1 MRGKSVGLI
10 WSVLLTAC
18 LLMLLACGGGS
29 SSSSS
34 LTTTTTSS
42 STQSGTVSMLVS
54 DDPAEDWAAV
64 DVKVLSIALVPQGGG
79 TAVTV
84 YTAPSPA
91 PSINLVQLDQLGEI
105 LGNVA
110 VPAGTYTSAII
121 TISGNPGDV
130 SLVVG
135 ANPESGFPGTA
146 GATIPSGQIQIMG
159 AKGSSGSMSVPV
171 TVNFRAPLV
180 VTAGQNNALDLD
192 FNLAHPAFIVD
203 HVPPSGAP
211 FWAVNFKGCLR
222 HHPIADIAALVLR
235 DTYGTVTS
243 VDSTDGLTDNSIT
256 ITRDFAVRPPTTPET
271 AIASSQ
277 SLTILAD
284 ATNGT
289 IFYDI
294 DAKTRNVIKDFSSVA
309 STLTNK
315 YVRVAARYQQDGTL
329 VAVRVWAS
337 TSFNSVWLS
346 PEGHVLHVDT
356 TNGVITVQNEDGT
369 PAQVTV
375 DANTQF
381 FYRTPLNALADTT
394 PIGTGVSF
402 LTSGNLVRGFK
413 VHVSVDDPLA
423 STWVA
428 QTVDIEIARYDGVIS
443 SPTATGFT
451 YTHNF
456 LRTSDDYTITLPYIS
471 SSSPNGKDGNGNA
484 VTGFEWWNFAYPT
497 LADTGANAVP
507 DFISATNGSVSFG
520 GTVSA
525 LTVTGETWGRWGD
538 AANQNGWSAPW
549 VILEPASVPVGTVS
563 TPWVANS
570 SGGSFGLSVP
580 GGTTAVN
587 VTLSS
592 VSGSATLVYQVD
604 MSNGIITIT
613 PQDLTSSAGL
623 TAVSQ
628 ALVNGTM
635 VKAFGI
641 PQANGTIKGY
651 VLFYYTGTLPL

>member
-1 MRGKSVGLI
+1 
-10 WSVLLTAC
+10 
-18 LLMLLACGGGS
+18 
-29 SSSSS
+29 
-34 LTTTTTSS
+34 
-42 STQSGTVSMLVS
+42 MLVS

-79 TAVTV
+79 TPVTV
-84 YTAPSPA
+84 YTATSPA
-91 PSINLVQLDQLGEI
+91 PSVNLVQLDQLGEI
-105 LGNVA
+105 LGNVS
-110 VPAGTYTSAII
+110 VPAGTYTSAVI

-135 ANPESGFPGTA
+135 ANPESGFAGTA

-159 AKGSSGSMSVPV
+159 AKGSAGSLAVPV
-171 TVNFRAPLV
+171 TVNLKSPLV
-180 VTAGQNNALDLD
+180 VTAGQNNSLDLE

-222 HHPIADIAALVLR
+222 HHPIADITALVLR
-235 DTYGTVTS
+235 HTYGTVTS
-243 VDSTDGLTDNSIT
+243 VNSTNSLTDSSIT

-289 IFYDI
+289 IFYDV
-294 DAKTRNVIKDFSSVA
+294 DAKTRNVIKDFSTVA
-309 STLTNK
+309 STLPNK
-315 YVRVAARYQQDGTL
+315 YVRIAARYQQDGTL

-337 TSFNSVWLS
+337 TSFDSIWLS

-356 TNGVITVQNEDGT
+356 TNDIITVQNEDGT

-381 FYRTPLNALADTT
+381 FYRTPSSVLADAT

-413 VHVSVDDPLA
+413 VHISVDDPLA

-443 SPTATGFT
+443 SPTATNFA

-456 LRTSDDYTITLPYIS
+456 LRTTDDYTITLPYIS

-497 LADTGANAVP
+497 LADTGTNAVA
-507 DFISATNGSVSFG
+507 DFVSAMNGSVSFG
-520 GTVSA
+520 GTVGA
-525 LTVTGETWGRWGD
+525 LKVSGTTWARWGD
-538 AANQNGWSAPW
+538 PANQNGWSAPW
-549 VILEPASVPVGTVS
+549 VILEPASVPIGTVS
-563 TPWVANS
+563 TPWVASS

-580 GGTTAVN
+580 GGATAVN

-604 MSNGIITIT
+604 MSSGIITVT

-623 TAVSQ
+623 NAVSQ

-641 PQANGTIKGY
+641 PQADGTIKGY
-651 VLFYYTGTLPL
+651 VLFYYTGTLPQ

>member
-1 MRGKSVGLI
+1 MRGKSVAFVWSALLAGCLVILI
-10 WSVLLTAC
+10 
-18 LLMLLACGGGS
+18 ACGGGANS
-29 SSSSS
+29 T
-34 LTTTTTSS
+34 LTTTTTTTS
-42 STQSGTVSMLVS
+42 STQSGTVSAVIS

-64 DVKVLSIALVPQGGG
+64 DVKVLSIALVPQDGGS
-79 TAVTV
+79 AVTV
-84 YTAPSPA
+84 YTAPTPA

-105 LGNVA
+105 LGNVS
-110 VPAGTYTSAII
+110 VPTGTYTSAII

-130 SLVVG
+130 GLVVSS
-135 ANPESGFPGTA
+135 NPESGFDGTA

-159 AKGSSGSMSVPV
+159 AKGSAGSLAVPV
-171 TVNFRAPLV
+171 TINLKSPLV
-180 VTAGQNNALDLD
+180 VAAGQNNALDLE

-203 HVPPSGAP
+203 HTPASGGAP
-211 FWAVNFKGCLR
+211 FWAINFKGCLR

-235 DTYGTVTS
+235 HIYGTVTNVAS
-243 VDSTDGLTDNSIT
+243 DNSSIT

-271 AIASSQ
+271 AITTKQ
-277 SLTILAD
+277 SLQILAD
-284 ATNGT
+284 STNGT
-289 IFYDI
+289 IFYDV
-294 DAKTRNVIKDFSSVA
+294 DAKTRNVIRDFSSVA

-315 YVRVAARYQQDGTL
+315 YVRVAARYQEDGTL

-337 TSFNSVWLS
+337 TSFNSVWVS

-356 TNGVITVQNEDGT
+356 TNDVITVQKEDGT
-369 PAQVTV
+369 PAQVTI

-381 FYRTPLNALADTT
+381 FYRTPANALADTT

-413 VHVSVDDPLA
+413 VHVSLDDPLA

-428 QTVDIEIARYDGVIS
+428 QTVDIEIARYDGAIS
-443 SPTATGFT
+443 SPSTTNFT
-451 YTHNF
+451 YTRNF
-456 LRTSDDYTITLPYIS
+456 VRTTDDYTMTLPYIS
-471 SSSPNGKDGNGNA
+471 NSSPNGKDGNGNA

-497 LADTGANAVP
+497 LADTGTNAIP
-507 DFISATNGSVSFG
+507 DFVSATNGSVSFG
-520 GTVSA
+520 GTVGA
-525 LTVTGETWGRWGD
+525 LKVTGETWARWGD
-538 AANQNGWSAPW
+538 PASQSGWSAPW
-549 VILEPASVPVGTVS
+549 VILEPASVPIGTVS
-563 TPWVANS
+563 TAWVANS
-570 SGGSFGLSVP
+570 NGGSFGLSVP

-604 MSNGIITIT
+604 MSSGIITIT

-628 ALVNGTM
+628 ALTTGTL

-641 PQANGTIKGY
+641 PQPDGTIKGY
-651 VLFYYTGTLPL
+651 VLFYYTGTMPLAQN

>member
-10 WSVLLTAC
+10 WSALLAGC
-18 LLMLLACGGGS
+18 LLILSACGGS
-29 SSSSS
+29 SGISSTSTS
-34 LTTTTTSS
+34 TTSS
-42 STQSGTVSMLVS
+42 SSTQNGTVSAVIS

-79 TAVTV
+79 TPVTI
-84 YTAPSPA
+84 YTAPNPA

-105 LGNVA
+105 LGNVP
-110 VPAGTYTSAII
+110 VPAGTYTSAVI

-130 SLVVG
+130 SLVVST
-135 ANPESGFPGTA
+135 NPEVGFDGTA
-146 GATIPSGQIQIMG
+146 GATISSSQIQIMG
-159 AKGSSGSMSVPV
+159 AKGSSGSLTVPV
-171 TVNFRAPLV
+171 TINLQSPLV

-222 HHPIADIAALVLR
+222 HHPIADITALVLR
-235 DTYGTVTS
+235 HIYGTVTGVTS
-243 VDSTDGLTDNSIT
+243 DNSSIT
-256 ITRDFAVRPPTTPET
+256 ITRDFAVRPPTNPET
-271 AIASSQ
+271 AITTNQ
-277 SLTILAD
+277 SLQILAD
-284 ATNGT
+284 STNGT
-289 IFYDI
+289 IFYDV
-294 DAKTRNVIKDFSSVA
+294 DAKTRNVVKDFSSVA

-356 TNGVITVQNEDGT
+356 TADVITVQKEDGT
-369 PAQVTV
+369 AAQVTI

-381 FYRTPLNALADTT
+381 FYRTPANALADAT
-394 PIGTGVSF
+394 PIGTGISF

-423 STWVA
+423 TPLVA

-443 SPTATGFT
+443 APSTTGFT
-451 YTHNF
+451 YTRNF
-456 LRTSDDYTITLPYIS
+456 VRTTDDYTINLPYIS
-471 SSSPNGKDGNGNA
+471 GSSPNGKDGNGNA

-497 LADTGANAVP
+497 LADTGTNAVA
-507 DFISATNGSVSFG
+507 DFVTATNGSVSFG
-520 GTVSA
+520 GTVGA
-525 LTVTGETWGRWGD
+525 LKVSGTTWARWGD
-538 AANQNGWSAPW
+538 PASQSGWSAPW
-549 VILEPASVPVGTVS
+549 VILEPASVPIGTVAS
-563 TPWVANS
+563 PWVANS
-570 SGGSFGLSVP
+570 TGGSFGLSVT

-592 VSGSATLVYQVD
+592 VSKSATLVYQVD
-604 MSNGIITIT
+604 MSSGIITIT

-628 ALVNGTM
+628 ALVNGTL

-641 PQANGTIKGY
+641 PQADGTIKGY
-651 VLFYYTGTLPL
+651 VLFYYTGTLPQ

>member
-10 WSVLLTAC
+10 WSALLTCC
-18 LLMLLACGGGS
+18 LLILSACGGGS
-29 SSSSS
+29 SSS
-34 LTTTTTSS
+34 TTTSTSTTTSS
-42 STQSGTVSMLVS
+42 SSQNGTVSAVIS

-79 TAVTV
+79 TPVTV
-84 YTAPSPA
+84 YTASSPA

-105 LGNVA
+105 LGNVP
-110 VPAGTYTSAII
+110 VPAGTYTSAVI

-130 SLVVG
+130 ALVVST
-135 ANPESGFPGTA
+135 NPESGFDGTA
-146 GATIPSGQIQIMG
+146 GATIPSSQIQIMG
-159 AKGSSGSMSVPV
+159 AKGSSGSLTVPV
-171 TVNFRAPLV
+171 TITLQSSLV
-180 VTAGQNNALDLD
+180 VTAGQNNALDLE

-222 HHPIADIAALVLR
+222 HHPIADITALVLR
-235 DTYGTVTS
+235 HIYGTVTGVAS
-243 VDSTDGLTDNSIT
+243 DNSSIT
-256 ITRDFAVRPPTTPET
+256 MTRDFAVRPPTTPET
-271 AIASSQ
+271 AITTNQ
-277 SLTILAD
+277 SLQILAD
-284 ATNGT
+284 STNGT
-289 IFYDI
+289 IFYDV

-356 TNGVITVQNEDGT
+356 TNDVITVQKEDGT
-369 PAQVTV
+369 PTQVTI

-381 FYRTPLNALADTT
+381 FYRTPANALADAT
-394 PIGTGVSF
+394 PIGTGISF

-423 STWVA
+423 STLVA

-443 SPTATGFT
+443 SPTTTNFT
-451 YTHNF
+451 YTRDF
-456 LRTSDDYTITLPYIS
+456 LRTTDNYTITLPYLS

-497 LADTGANAVP
+497 TADTGTNAVA

-520 GTVSA
+520 GTVGA
-525 LTVTGETWGRWGD
+525 LKVSGTTWARWGD
-538 AANQNGWSAPW
+538 PASQNGWSAPW
-549 VILEPASVPVGTVS
+549 VVLEPASVPIGTVAS
-563 TPWVANS
+563 PWVPNTN
-570 SGGSFGLSVP
+570 GGSFGLSVP

-604 MSNGIITIT
+604 MSSGIITIT

-628 ALVNGTM
+628 ALVNGTL

-641 PQANGTIKGY
+641 PQADGTIKGY
-651 VLFYYTGTLPL
+651 VLFYYTGTLPQ

>member
-1 MRGKSVGLI
+1 MRGKSIGLI
-10 WSVLLTAC
+10 WSGLLAAC
-18 LLMLLACGGGS
+18 LLILSACGGGGSNS
-29 SSSSS
+29 S
-34 LTTTTTSS
+34 TTTSTSTTTSS
-42 STQSGTVSMLVS
+42 STQSGTVSAVIS

-79 TAVTV
+79 TPVTI

-91 PSINLVQLDQLGEI
+91 PLINLVQLDQLGEI
-105 LGNVA
+105 LGNVP

-135 ANPESGFPGTA
+135 ANPESGFAGTA

-159 AKGSSGSMSVPV
+159 AKGSTGSLTVPV
-171 TVNFRAPLV
+171 TINLQSPLV
-180 VTAGQNNALDLD
+180 VTAGQNNALDLE

-222 HHPIADIAALVLR
+222 HHPIADITALVLR
-235 DTYGTVTS
+235 HMYGTVTAVASNNSS
-243 VDSTDGLTDNSIT
+243 VT

-271 AIASSQ
+271 AITTNQ

-284 ATNGT
+284 STNGT
-289 IFYDI
+289 IFYDV
-294 DAKTRNVIKDFSSVA
+294 DAKTHNVIKDFSSVA
-309 STLTNK
+309 STLPNK
-315 YVRVAARYQQDGTL
+315 YVRIAARYQQDGTL

-337 TSFNSVWLS
+337 TSFNSVWIS

-356 TNGVITVQNEDGT
+356 TNDIITVQNENGT
-369 PAQVTV
+369 GVPITV

-381 FYRTPLNALADTT
+381 FYRTPANALADAT
-394 PIGTGVSF
+394 PIGTGISF
-402 LTSGNLVRGFK
+402 LTSGDLVRGFK

-423 STWVA
+423 STLVA

-443 SPTATGFT
+443 APSTTGFT
-451 YTHNF
+451 YTRNF
-456 LRTSDDYTITLPYIS
+456 FRTTDDYTITLPYIS

-497 LADTGANAVP
+497 TADTGTNAIA
-507 DFISATNGSVSFG
+507 DFVAATNGSVSFG
-520 GTVSA
+520 GTVGA
-525 LTVTGETWGRWGD
+525 LKVTGSTWARWGD
-538 AANQNGWSAPW
+538 PASQNGWSAPW
-549 VILEPASVPVGTVS
+549 VILEPASVPIGTVS
-563 TPWVANS
+563 SPWVANS
-570 SGGSFGLSVP
+570 NGGSFGLSVP

-592 VSGSATLVYQVD
+592 VSGSAALVYQVD

-623 TAVSQ
+623 ANVSA
-628 ALVNGTM
+628 ALVNGTL

-641 PQANGTIKGY
+641 PQADGTIKGY
-651 VLFYYTGTLPL
+651 VLFYYTGTLPQ